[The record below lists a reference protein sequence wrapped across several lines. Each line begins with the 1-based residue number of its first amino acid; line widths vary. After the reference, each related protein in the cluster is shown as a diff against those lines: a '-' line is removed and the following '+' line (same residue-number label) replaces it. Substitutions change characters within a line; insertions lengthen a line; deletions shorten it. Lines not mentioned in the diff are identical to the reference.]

1 VQTGVPD
8 ETEPEPVAAGEA
20 ADDAALVAE
29 APALA
34 APADDVVEA
43 AAGED
48 EDDAAHPAARTPAA
62 SNGTA
67 TSAFFT
73 RSPEI
78 KERSMRT

>member
-43 AAGED
+43 AAGEAAPRGK
-48 EDDAAHPAARTPAA
+48 DARREQR
-62 SNGTA
+62 NGNQRILHKI
-67 TSAFFT
+67 S
-73 RSPEI
+73 
-78 KERSMRT
+78 